1 MGIRESG
8 RESSQDLFYT
18 LWNCERKL
26 KEIFTHIYFSTSRN
40 HRCVTTF
47 SQESLQLIV
56 SKVTV

>member
-26 KEIFTHIYFSTSRN
+26 KEIFTHI
-40 HRCVTTF
+40 CTF
-47 SQESLQLIV
+47 PPQEI
-56 SKVTV
+56 TDA